1 MKEYIP
7 SNHTKE
13 LFQRTEEEISTI
25 GLLRNL
31 EKNGTMNAT
40 DAAIVEKM
48 RKDKTFKLKEE
59 AVLRTHVGRDGK
71 PRAIAT
77 PCPANKM
84 RYSTK
89 RPDGLHTT
97 ANTYEGLI
105 EKLYDYYLEKCQ
117 LVLKGQDYSMQ
128 AVFEDA
134 LESYIATRNPSENT
148 VYKYKHSYKRFFE
161 DCPFAHKDIRQISE
175 YDLQKYTQ
183 EMVTR
188 LKPKKK
194 AFFDYMGVL
203 NLTFDYARRQK
214 MIPENPVDFI
224 ENRVYLK
231 SCDQTKPKSQDKIL
245 SPEEIKGI
253 QDEVRKRI
261 ERKPYYVHGYMVL
274 LAIETG
280 MRAGELCSLKW
291 EDLHEDADN
300 TSSSSI
306 HIHTQQLSH
315 RRDGKEVH
323 TLVNWTKNEKGV
335 SQGGRYFPITN
346 KIQHIFDEIRVK
358 QRSMGIH
365 SDFVFANENGAWIS
379 ASAYE
384 KFLARLCKSQKLEVT
399 NNHAFRMSLNSNV
412 FIPLGIPVTTRALL
426 LGHSVEVNLKNYSY
440 AEKNNLEK
448 VCNLLDSDPGQPLVN
463 PKNPSEEE
471 NEKAE
476 TLDL

>member
-1 MKEYIP
+1 MK
-7 SNHTKE
+7 NHNSYELTRE
-13 LFQRTEEEISTI
+13 LFRRTEEEISTI
-25 GLLRNL
+25 GLLQNL
-31 EKNGTMNAT
+31 GKDGTMNAT

-59 AVLRTHVGRDGK
+59 AVLRTHVGKDGK
-71 PRAIAT
+71 PRTIAT
-77 PCPANKM
+77 PCAANRM

-97 ANTYEGLI
+97 ANTYEALI

-117 LVLKGQDYSMQ
+117 LVLKEQDYGMQ
-128 AVFEDA
+128 AVFEKA
-134 LESYIATRNPSENT
+134 LENYIATRNPNENT
-148 VYKYKHSYKRFFE
+148 VYKYRHSFKRFFG
-161 DCPFAHKDIRQISE
+161 DCPFADKDIRQISE

-194 AFFDYMGVL
+194 AFFEYMGVL
-203 NLTFDYARRQK
+203 NLIFHYARRQK

-245 SPEEIKGI
+245 SPEEIGHI
-253 QDEVRKRI
+253 QEEVRKRI
-261 ERKPYYVHGYMVL
+261 DRKPYYVHGYMVL

-291 EDLHEDADN
+291 DDVCEA
-300 TSSSSI
+300 SSKSGSSSI

-315 RRDGKEVH
+315 REGGREIH

-346 KIQHIFDEIRVK
+346 KIKSILDEVREK
-358 QRSMGIH
+358 QRSMGIT
-365 SDFVFANENGAWIS
+365 SDFLFADESGAWIS

-384 KFLARLCKSQKLEVT
+384 KFLARLCKSLNLEVT

-412 FIPLGIPVTTRALL
+412 FIPLGIPVTTRAQL

-448 VCNLLDSDPGQPLVN
+448 ICNLLDCEAGQPSVN
-463 PKNPSEEE
+463 PNYPSEED
-471 NEKAE
+471 EKNTE
-476 TLDL
+476 ILVL